1 MADSNRLRDKAICFR
16 MTGFDR
22 DIIMH
27 NYEASG
33 QKSFQEFVTKV
44 LTDGYVVN
52 IDTSGLQNYA
62 YEINKIGVN
71 LNQIAHRVNM
81 LDKDTPD
88 IFLLKQDVK
97 ECLFLMQ
104 EVSKIVR
111 RHWISG

>member
-1 MADSNRLRDKAICFR
+1 MADSNRLRDKAISLR
-16 MTGFDR
+16 MTGFER

-27 NYEASG
+27 NYEVSG
-33 QKSFQEFVTKV
+33 QKSFQEFVIKV

-52 IDTSGLQNYA
+52 IDTSGLQNYT

-81 LDKDTPD
+81 LDKDNPD

-104 EVSKIVR
+104 ELTKIVR
-111 RHWISG
+111 RHWIS